1 MKKLIAILLALTTA
15 MSLAACGNNKDDAG
29 TTGAQM
35 DVPESALVILE
46 TVWNS
51 YGEND
56 KFFVVGGSYDEDESK
71 NNTVDNAP
79 GKYDLQ
85 NEGMTTSLMVPAD
98 QLKNLTEAASLMNG
112 MMANYFTCGVFRL
125 AEGADAAAFV
135 QAMQSS
141 ISSAQWLCGQPEK
154 MLIAVIAGE
163 YVLAAYGLTDNIDT
177 FAGKLS
183 AAYPGT
189 EMRVNEAITG

>member
-1 MKKLIAILLALTTA
+1 MKKLIALLLALTTLL
-15 MSLAACGNNKDDAG
+15 SLAACGKNKGDTN
-29 TTGAQM
+29 TTGTQM
-35 DVPESALVILE
+35 EVPESALVILE

-56 KFFVVGGSYDEDESK
+56 KFFAVGGSYDEDESK

-98 QLKNLTEAASLMNG
+98 QVQNLSEAASLMNG
-112 MMANYFTCGVFRL
+112 MMANHFTCGVFRM
-125 AEGADAAAFV
+125 AEGADVTAFV

-141 ISSAQWLCGQPEK
+141 IHSAQWLCGQPEK
-154 MLIAVIAGE
+154 MLIAVIADE
-163 YVLAAYGLTDNIDT
+163 YVLAAYGLADNLNT

-189 EMRVNEAITG
+189 DVRVNEAING